1 MPIFFL
7 AWTLKTFLAHYEL
20 FCFTINIFFFQIIRE
35 ENFITDDQEDQFRSV
50 LKLFSLSLM
59 NENND
64 VWALTL
70 DKLNEI
76 LQLNQIKIHAMIS
89 SNEETD
95 PTISQLI
102 QLLMN
107 CARCSDKNVTILAG
121 ACLGILGAIDP
132 GRLNLVEDLKSGK
145 KTTYLTVEDR
155 EFVLDLID
163 VLEKA
168 YLRTSD
174 SNEGDS
180 CSYSLQ
186 EILVAYQISDTAK
199 MSTVGKF
206 FTLIHI

>member
-1 MPIFFL
+1 MNCSVL
-7 AWTLKTFLAHYEL
+7 QL
-20 FCFTINIFFFQIIRE
+20 IFFFQIIRE

-107 CARCSDKNVTILAG
+107 
-121 ACLGILGAIDP
+121 
-132 GRLNLVEDLKSGK
+132 
-145 KTTYLTVEDR
+145 Y
-155 EFVLDLID
+155 
-163 VLEKA
+163 
-168 YLRTSD
+168 
-174 SNEGDS
+174 
-180 CSYSLQ
+180 
-186 EILVAYQISDTAK
+186 
-199 MSTVGKF
+199 
-206 FTLIHI
+206 